1 MYLISAE
8 RYINVEV
15 DFLRVRKTDE
25 IWVSMENVQ
34 DGVAVK
40 NMSDL
45 ILKETYGKYERE
57 NLSDHESKKYKM
69 TERENVKKYHNL
81 SENELNNKKQ
91 KIQKWCYN
99 HCYFTLQSWKKSAEK
114 KNRPIQKKIRVYRTW
129 YYGTQWILNQIK
141 NTENVCKRKST
152 WRI

>member
-25 IWVSMENVQ
+25 IWVSMEKVQ

-57 NLSDHESKKYKM
+57 NLADHESKKYKM
-69 TERENVKKYHNL
+69 TERENVKKSHNL

-114 KNRPIQKKIRVYRTW
+114 KK
-129 YYGTQWILNQIK
+129 
-141 NTENVCKRKST
+141 
-152 WRI
+152 

>member
-25 IWVSMENVQ
+25 IWVSMEKVQ

-57 NLSDHESKKYKM
+57 NLADNESKKYKM
-69 TERENVKKYHNL
+69 TERENFKKYHSL
-81 SENELNNKKQ
+81 SENELNNKSNKY
-91 KIQKWCYN
+91 KNDVIATVVL
-99 HCYFTLQSWKKSAEK
+99 HCRAEKRAQK
-114 KNRPIQKKIRVYRTW
+114 KNRPIQKKIRVYRT
-129 YYGTQWILNQIK
+129 
-141 NTENVCKRKST
+141 
-152 WRI
+152 

>member
-25 IWVSMENVQ
+25 IWVSMEKVQ

-57 NLSDHESKKYKM
+57 NLADHESKKYKM

-91 KIQKWCYN
+91 KIQK
-99 HCYFTLQSWKKSAEK
+99 
-114 KNRPIQKKIRVYRTW
+114 
-129 YYGTQWILNQIK
+129 
-141 NTENVCKRKST
+141 
-152 WRI
+152 

>member
-25 IWVSMENVQ
+25 IWVSMEKVQ

-57 NLSDHESKKYKM
+57 NLADHESKKYKM
-69 TERENVKKYHNL
+69 TEREHHNL

-91 KIQKWCYN
+91 KIQK
-99 HCYFTLQSWKKSAEK
+99 
-114 KNRPIQKKIRVYRTW
+114 
-129 YYGTQWILNQIK
+129 
-141 NTENVCKRKST
+141 
-152 WRI
+152 